1 MNNDQQQLS
10 HLRITFFI
18 DSFGRGGKERRCL
31 QLIQGLNARGI
42 HDIQLII
49 ADHFVE
55 YDEIYE
61 TSAQVEILSRREEKK
76 SNLQIIKEAGQLIA
90 QFKPDIV
97 MAWGLMCAFFTD
109 ALMLRQRFKYIIA
122 YIADCNEPRFPSKN
136 FFVNTISK
144 RLCDKAVGNS
154 QAGLEAY
161 GIPDRKRYCVYN
173 GFNISRLD
181 RIKHLH
187 TERYQRDILKVDTRY
202 IVTMVAGVDR
212 RKDYQAFIET
222 ARRIAAQR
230 SDVTFL
236 YVGKGRKMDEAL
248 SLLREE
254 DKGIIR
260 FLGFREDVEEILA
273 CSSLSLLLTNYHE
286 HAEGISNSILESMAI
301 GTPVIATRGGGSAEI
316 IADGQNGYLVDN
328 NDITII
334 CNHIYELL
342 DDPSKRHQMGEACR
356 QQVEQKFS
364 LEATTQQYIDL
375 FREVVF

>member
-1 MNNDQQQLS
+1 MNDNQRQLS

-42 HDIQLII
+42 RDIQLII
-49 ADHFVE
+49 ADDFVE

-61 TSAQVEILSRREEKK
+61 TSAQVEILSRREKK
-76 SNLQIIKEAGQLIA
+76 KGNLQIIREAGQLIA

-109 ALMLRQRFKYIIA
+109 AIRLRQRFKYIIA
-122 YIADCNEPRFPSKN
+122 YIADCNQPSFPSKDY
-136 FFVNTISK
+136 FVNIVSK

-154 QAGLEAY
+154 LAGLKAY
-161 GIPDRKRYCVYN
+161 QIADRKKYCVYN

-181 RIKHLH
+181 RIKHLD
-187 TERYQRDILKVDTRY
+187 TTRYQHDILKVNTTH

-212 RKDYQAFIET
+212 RKDYRTFIET
-222 ARRIAAQR
+222 AWKIAAQR
-230 SDVTFL
+230 SDTTFL
-236 YVGKGRKMDEAL
+236 YVGKGRKMDDAL

-254 DKGIIR
+254 DKGVIR

-273 CSSLSLLLTNYHE
+273 CSSLSLLLTNYHQ

-316 IADGQNGYLVDN
+316 IADGHNGYLVDN
-328 NDITII
+328 NDISVI
-334 CNHIYELL
+334 CHYIHELL
-342 DDPSKRHQMGEACR
+342 DAPHKRQQMGEACR
-356 QQVEQKFS
+356 SQVKQKFS
-364 LEATTQQYIDL
+364 LEATTQQYIDM
-375 FREVVF
+375 FREVLS

>member
-1 MNNDQQQLS
+1 MNNDRQQLS

-31 QLIQGLNARGI
+31 QLIQGLNDRGI

-49 ADHFVE
+49 ADNFVE

-76 SNLQIIKEAGQLIA
+76 GSLQIIKETDRLIA

-97 MAWGLMCAFFTD
+97 MAWGLMCAFFTNVIKI
-109 ALMLRQRFKYIIA
+109 RRRFKYIIC
-122 YIADCNEPRFPSKN
+122 YIADCNQPKFPSKDY
-136 FFVNTISK
+136 FVNIISK
-144 RLCDKAVGNS
+144 RLCNKAVGNS
-154 QAGLEAY
+154 QAGLKAY
-161 GIPDRKRYCVYN
+161 GIPDRKKYCVYN

-181 RIKHLH
+181 RIKHLD
-187 TERYQRDILKVDTRY
+187 TEQYLRDTLQVNTKH

-212 RKDYQAFIET
+212 RKDFQAFIET
-222 ARRIAAQR
+222 ARKIAAQR
-230 SDVTFL
+230 NDVTFL
-236 YVGKGRKMDEAL
+236 YVGKGRKMDEAR

-254 DKGIIR
+254 DENVIR

-328 NDITII
+328 NDINII
-334 CNHIYELL
+334 CNHINELL
-342 DDPSKRHQMGEACR
+342 DDPQKRYQMGAACR
-356 QQVEQKFS
+356 RQVEQKFS

-375 FREVVF
+375 FNKE